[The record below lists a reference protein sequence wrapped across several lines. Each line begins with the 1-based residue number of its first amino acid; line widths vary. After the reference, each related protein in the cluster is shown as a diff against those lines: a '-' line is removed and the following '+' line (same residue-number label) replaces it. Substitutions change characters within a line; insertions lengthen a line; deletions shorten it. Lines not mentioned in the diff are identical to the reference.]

1 MPLVLSFLA
10 RLLALAAG
18 LVLAASLLAAGLVA
32 VAFLL
37 LKAGW
42 ARLTGKPVPPILS
55 AVWRMRGFAAAQR
68 FRTAASTRPAPGFE
82 PRRVRVPVDVTDVE
96 PK

>member
-1 MPLVLSFLA
+1 MSMVFAFLA

-18 LVLAASLLAAGLVA
+18 LVFAASLLAAGLLA

-37 LKAGW
+37 VQAGW
-42 ARLTGKPVPPILS
+42 ARLTGRPVPAVLS
-55 AVWRMRGFAAAQR
+55 AAWRMRGFAAARR
-68 FRTAASTRPAPGFE
+68 FGAAAGSRPAPAYA
-82 PRRVRVPVDVTDVE
+82 PRRVRVPADVTDVD